1 MREDV
6 LVSLA
11 QRWKNVFPNRP
22 FDFFFVDEDYAR
34 QYDAALRLGTVFGWF
49 TALAILLACLGLFGL
64 VSFTTQQRTKEIGVR
79 KVLGASAGS
88 LAALLTKDFARLVG
102 IAFLVAVPLAY
113 VVMNRWL
120 ESFAYHIDI
129 GPGVFLLAGAL
140 ALVIALLTVSYQ
152 AVKAARTDPVQTLRY
167 E

>member
-1 MREDV
+1 M
-6 LVSLA
+6 
-11 QRWKNVFPNRP
+11 
-22 FDFFFVDEDYAR
+22 
-34 QYDAALRLGTVFGWF
+34 
-49 TALAILLACLGLFGL
+49 
-64 VSFTTQQRTKEIGVR
+64 R

-113 VVMNRWL
+113 VAMNRWL
-120 ESFAYHIDI
+120 ESFAYRIDI

>member
-1 MREDV
+1 M
-6 LVSLA
+6 
-11 QRWKNVFPNRP
+11 
-22 FDFFFVDEDYAR
+22 
-34 QYDAALRLGTVFGWF
+34 
-49 TALAILLACLGLFGL
+49 
-64 VSFTTQQRTKEIGVR
+64 
-79 KVLGASAGS
+79 LGASAGS

-102 IAFLVAVPLAY
+102 IAFLVAVPMAY
-113 VVMNRWL
+113 VAMNRWL
-120 ESFAYHIDI
+120 ESFAYRIDT

>member
-1 MREDV
+1 M
-6 LVSLA
+6 
-11 QRWKNVFPNRP
+11 
-22 FDFFFVDEDYAR
+22 
-34 QYDAALRLGTVFGWF
+34 
-49 TALAILLACLGLFGL
+49 
-64 VSFTTQQRTKEIGVR
+64 R

-102 IAFLVAVPLAY
+102 IAFLVAVPMAY
-113 VVMNRWL
+113 VAMNRWL
-120 ESFAYHIDI
+120 ESFAYRIDI

>member
-1 MREDV
+1 
-6 LVSLA
+6 
-11 QRWKNVFPNRP
+11 
-22 FDFFFVDEDYAR
+22 
-34 QYDAALRLGTVFGWF
+34 
-49 TALAILLACLGLFGL
+49 
-64 VSFTTQQRTKEIGVR
+64 VR

-102 IAFLVAVPLAY
+102 IAFLVAVPMAY
-113 VVMNRWL
+113 VAMNRWL
-120 ESFAYHIDI
+120 ESFAYRIDI